1 MRETWYVLED
11 GSFADPAEVAPD
23 SAGMLR
29 HKSGVGVAYGP
40 HGPKSRSMGP
50 EERAAAAGPKGSANK
65 RAAPKWAD
73 REMKAKPGAGYETR

>member
-23 SAGMLR
+23 GAGMLR
-29 HKSGVGVAYGP
+29 HKNGVGVAYSP

-50 EERAAAAGPKGSANK
+50 EERAAAGAKAAAK
-65 RAAPKWAD
+65 REAPKRSD